1 MIPRTLSSTATAVPA
16 VSESIEPPTSPALWL
31 VRHGE
36 STWNIAGVCQGHNDD
51 AELTERGLRQAAQAA
66 DGFRGR
72 EIRAI
77 YSSDLRRARQT
88 AAAFA
93 AVLGLPVRTDARLRE
108 RSFGVLE
115 GTPLAT
121 VDPAVTGVGD
131 GLVIDPDA
139 RPAGGESVRDFYLRA
154 AAFAGALA
162 AELRADRDALADD
175 LLAGDVLAV
184 AHGGTL
190 RVLDAYLHG
199 VEPDHM
205 TWPPVSNATILRIA
219 EFGTEPRGGNR

>member
-1 MIPRTLSSTATAVPA
+1 MIPRTLSSAATAVPA
-16 VSESIEPPTSPALWL
+16 VSESIERTANPSLWL
-31 VRHGE
+31 VRHGQ
-36 STWNIAGVCQGHNDD
+36 STWNTAGICQGHNDD
-51 AELTERGLRQAAQAA
+51 AELTERGLAQAA
-66 DGFRGR
+66 GTAAGFRDR
-72 EIRAI
+72 RIRAV

-93 AVLGLPVRTDARLRE
+93 AVLGLPVLIDARLRE

-121 VDPAVTGVGD
+121 VDPALTGVAD

-139 RPAGGESVRDFYLRA
+139 RPPGGESVRDFYLRA
-154 AAFAGALA
+154 AAFADALA
-162 AELRADRDALADD
+162 AELRQARDALP
-175 LLAGDVLAV
+175 GDVLAI

-199 VEPDHM
+199 IPVDQM
-205 TWPPVSNATILRIA
+205 TWPPVSNATTLRIA
-219 EFGTEPRGGNR
+219 DFGTTSRGGNR

>member
-1 MIPRTLSSTATAVPA
+1 MIPRTLPSTATAVPA
-16 VSESIEPPTSPALWL
+16 VSESIEPATSPALWL

-36 STWNIAGVCQGHNDD
+36 STWNIAGICQGHNDE
-51 AELTERGLRQAAQAA
+51 AELTERGLRQAAEAA

-77 YSSDLRRARQT
+77 YASDLCRARQT
-88 AAAFA
+88 AASFA

-121 VDPAVTGVGD
+121 VDPALTGVAD
-131 GLVIDPDA
+131 GLVFAPDI
-139 RPAGGESVRDFYLRA
+139 RPPGGESVRDFYLRA
-154 AAFAGALA
+154 AAFA
-162 AELRADRDALADD
+162 DALATELRDADD
-175 LLAGDVLAV
+175 ALPGDVLAI

-190 RVLDAYLHG
+190 RVLNAYLHG
-199 VEPDHM
+199 VPVDQM
-205 TWPPVSNATILRIA
+205 RWRPVSNATTLRIA
-219 EFGTEPRGGNR
+219 EFGTQPRGGNR

>member
-1 MIPRTLSSTATAVPA
+1 MIPRTLSSAAPAVPA
-16 VSESIEPPTSPALWL
+16 VSESIDQTASPALWL

-51 AELTERGLRQAAQAA
+51 AELTERGLRQAAEAAA
-66 DGFRGR
+66 DFRGR

-93 AVLGLPVRTDARLRE
+93 AALDLPVRTDARLRE

-121 VDPAVTGVGD
+121 ADPALTGVAD

-154 AAFAGALA
+154 AAFADALA
-162 AELRADRDALADD
+162 AELREARDAPP
-175 LLAGDVLAV
+175 GDVLAI

-199 VEPDHM
+199 IPVDQM
-205 TWPPVSNATILRIA
+205 TWPPVSNATTLRIA
-219 EFGTEPRGGNR
+219 EFGTQPRGGNR

>member
-1 MIPRTLSSTATAVPA
+1 
-16 VSESIEPPTSPALWL
+16 VSESITPATSPALWL

-36 STWNIAGVCQGHNDD
+36 STWNIAGICQGHNDD
-51 AELTERGLRQAAQAA
+51 AELTERGLRQAAEAA
-66 DGFRGR
+66 DGFHGR

-93 AVLGLPVRTDARLRE
+93 AVLDLPVRTDARLRE

-115 GTPLAT
+115 GTPLAS
-121 VDPAVTGVGD
+121 VDPALTGVGD

-154 AAFAGALA
+154 AAFADELA
-162 AELRADRDALADD
+162 AELRACGDTPQ
-175 LLAGDVLAV
+175 GDVLAV

-199 VEPDHM
+199 VSADQM
-205 TWPPVSNATILRIA
+205 TWRPVSNATVLRIA